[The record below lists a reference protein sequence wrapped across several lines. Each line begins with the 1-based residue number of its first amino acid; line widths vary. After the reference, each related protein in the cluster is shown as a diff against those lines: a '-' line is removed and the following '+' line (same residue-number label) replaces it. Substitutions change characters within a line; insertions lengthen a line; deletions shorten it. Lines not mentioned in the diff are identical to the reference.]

1 MTCFKI
7 VIFFSMSL
15 HKLFIKIK
23 TDARTTG
30 ESAGIDKVFLRAL
43 TIGGNGENNGGDNC
57 LYDFQKAKAKSVV
70 CYNNM

>member
-1 MTCFKI
+1 
-7 VIFFSMSL
+7 MSL

-57 LYDFQKAKAKSVV
+57 LYDF
-70 CYNNM
+70 